1 MGRKAPYSKKMMDAL
16 RRGGFKQGSR
26 GNLGYDIIREK
37 GVKKI
42 ELYGTLTPKIFG
54 ENWQLAL
61 KLIDRYVYPKSSR
74 ANIAGLRHYTL
85 DGEEQK
91 LPSVTTVLGQ
101 TQPKEKQE
109 SLERWRNRV
118 GLREAQKITR
128 DAAIRGTAMHKYLED
143 LIRGERSL
151 DLTPLGVE
159 ATKMA
164 EVIVDRGLNDCS
176 EIYGI
181 EATLFYPGLYAGSV
195 DLVAKYKDKVSI
207 IDFKQTNKPKQ
218 REWIGD
224 YFLQMAAYGMAHD
237 AVYGTSIE
245 QGVIMMCSKDGYYQQ
260 FMIEGEEF
268 RQAKHNFL
276 GRLNEFYSMD
286 NNSTTVVRSDDGA
299 KV

>member
-1 MGRKAPYSKKMMDAL
+1 MKIVDKYS
-16 RRGGFKQGSR
+16 
-26 GNLGYDIIREK
+26 
-37 GVKKI
+37 
-42 ELYGTLTPKIFG
+42 
-54 ENWQLAL
+54 
-61 KLIDRYVYPKSSR
+61 YPRSSR
-74 ANIAGLRHYTL
+74 AKLGGLRHYTI
-85 DGEEQK
+85 DGSQKK
-91 LPSVTTVLGQ
+91 LPSVTTVLGR

-143 LIRGERSL
+143 LILGQRSL

-159 ATKMA
+159 ATRMA
-164 EVIVDRGLNDCS
+164 EIIVERGLNDCS

-181 EATLFYPGLYAGSV
+181 EATLYYPNLYAGSV
-195 DLVAKYKDKVSI
+195 DLVAKYKDKISI

-260 FMIEGEEF
+260 FMIEGDEF
-268 RQAKHNFL
+268 RQAKHKFL
-276 GRLNEFYSMD
+276 GRLDEFYNGMG
-286 NNSTTVVRSDDGA
+286 NNSDAVVSGTG
-299 KV
+299 

>member
-1 MGRKAPYSKKMMDAL
+1 MKIVDKYS
-16 RRGGFKQGSR
+16 
-26 GNLGYDIIREK
+26 
-37 GVKKI
+37 
-42 ELYGTLTPKIFG
+42 
-54 ENWQLAL
+54 
-61 KLIDRYVYPKSSR
+61 YPRSSR
-74 ANIAGLRHYTL
+74 AKLGGLRHYTI
-85 DGEEQK
+85 DGSQKK
-91 LPSVTTVLGQ
+91 LPSVTTVLGR

-143 LIRGERSL
+143 LILGQRSL

-159 ATKMA
+159 ATRMA
-164 EVIVDRGLNDCS
+164 EIIVERGLNDCS

-181 EATLFYPGLYAGSV
+181 EATLYYPNLYAGSV

-260 FMIEGEEF
+260 FMIEGDEF
-268 RQAKHNFL
+268 RQAKHKFL
-276 GRLNEFYSMD
+276 GRLDEFYNDMG
-286 NNSTTVVRSDDGA
+286 NNSDAVVSGTG
-299 KV
+299 

>member
-1 MGRKAPYSKKMMDAL
+1 VKLVDKYS
-16 RRGGFKQGSR
+16 
-26 GNLGYDIIREK
+26 
-37 GVKKI
+37 
-42 ELYGTLTPKIFG
+42 
-54 ENWQLAL
+54 
-61 KLIDRYVYPKSSR
+61 YPKSSR
-74 ANIAGLRHYTL
+74 AKLDGLRHYTI
-85 DGEEQK
+85 DGSQKK

-101 TQPKEKQE
+101 TQPTEKQE

-143 LIRGERSL
+143 LIRGQRSL

-164 EVIVDRGLNDCS
+164 EIIVERGLNDCS

-181 EATLFYPGLYAGSV
+181 EATLYYPNLYAGSV

-260 FMIEGEEF
+260 FMIEGDEF
-268 RQAKHNFL
+268 RRAKHKFL
-276 GRLNEFYSMD
+276 GRLDEFYSGMD
-286 NNSTTVVRSDDGA
+286 NNSDAVVSGTG
-299 KV
+299 

>member
-1 MGRKAPYSKKMMDAL
+1 MKV
-16 RRGGFKQGSR
+16 
-26 GNLGYDIIREK
+26 
-37 GVKKI
+37 VKK
-42 ELYGTLTPKIFG
+42 
-54 ENWQLAL
+54 
-61 KLIDRYVYPKSSR
+61 YVYPRSTR
-74 ANIAGLRHYTL
+74 EAIAGLRHYTV
-85 DGEEQK
+85 DGQEEK

-101 TQPKEKQE
+101 TQPKEKRE
-109 SLERWRNRV
+109 SLDRWRERV
-118 GLREAQKITR
+118 GLREAEKITR

-143 LIRGERSL
+143 LILGQRSL

-159 ATKMA
+159 ATNMA
-164 EVIVDRGLNDCS
+164 QIIVDRGLNDCS
-176 EIYGI
+176 EIYGT
-181 EATLFYPGLYAGSV
+181 EAVLYYPGLYAGSC

-224 YFLQMAAYGMAHD
+224 YFLQMGAYGMAHD

-245 QGVIMMCSKDGYYQQ
+245 QGIIMMCSKDGFYQQ

-268 RQAKHNFL
+268 RQAKHKFL

-286 NNSTTVVRSDDGA
+286 HNSAAVVRSDDGA

>member
-1 MGRKAPYSKKMMDAL
+1 M
-16 RRGGFKQGSR
+16 
-26 GNLGYDIIREK
+26 
-37 GVKKI
+37 KI
-42 ELYGTLTPKIFG
+42 VDK
-54 ENWQLAL
+54 
-61 KLIDRYVYPKSSR
+61 YVYPKSSR
-74 ANIAGLRHYTL
+74 ASIAGLRHYTL

-91 LPSVTTVLGQ
+91 LPSVTTVIGQ

-109 SLERWRNRV
+109 GLDRWRQRV

-159 ATKMA
+159 ATRMA
-164 EVIVDRGLNDCS
+164 EIIVERGLNDCS

-181 EATLFYPGLYAGSV
+181 EATLYYPGLYAGSV
-195 DLVAKYKDKVSI
+195 DLVAKYQDKVSI

-237 AVYGTSIE
+237 AVYGTTIE
-245 QGVIMMCSKDGYYQQ
+245 QGVIMMCSKDGFYQQ
-260 FMIEGEEF
+260 FVIEGKEF
-268 RQAKHNFL
+268 RDAKHKFL
-276 GRLNEFYSMD
+276 GRLDEFYSLD
-286 NNSTTVVRSDDGA
+286 NNSDAVVRGDR
-299 KV
+299 

>member
-1 MGRKAPYSKKMMDAL
+1 MKIVDKYS
-16 RRGGFKQGSR
+16 
-26 GNLGYDIIREK
+26 
-37 GVKKI
+37 
-42 ELYGTLTPKIFG
+42 
-54 ENWQLAL
+54 
-61 KLIDRYVYPKSSR
+61 YPRSSR
-74 ANIAGLRHYTL
+74 AKLGGLRHYTIEG
-85 DGEEQK
+85 DEKK
-91 LPSVTTVLGQ
+91 LPSVTTVLGR

-143 LIRGERSL
+143 LILGQRSL

-159 ATKMA
+159 ATRMA
-164 EVIVDRGLNDCS
+164 EIIVERGLNDCS

-181 EATLFYPGLYAGSV
+181 EATLYYPNLYAGSV

-260 FMIEGEEF
+260 FMIEGDEF
-268 RQAKHNFL
+268 RQAKHKFL
-276 GRLNEFYSMD
+276 GRLDEFYNGMG
-286 NNSTTVVRSDDGA
+286 NNSDAVVSGTG
-299 KV
+299 

>member
-1 MGRKAPYSKKMMDAL
+1 MKIVDKYS
-16 RRGGFKQGSR
+16 
-26 GNLGYDIIREK
+26 
-37 GVKKI
+37 
-42 ELYGTLTPKIFG
+42 
-54 ENWQLAL
+54 
-61 KLIDRYVYPKSSR
+61 YPKSSR
-74 ANIAGLRHYTL
+74 AKLDGLRHYTI
-85 DGEEQK
+85 DGSQKK

-109 SLERWRNRV
+109 SLERWRNKV

-143 LIRGERSL
+143 LIRGQRSL

-164 EVIVDRGLNDCS
+164 EIIVERGLNDCS

-181 EATLFYPGLYAGSV
+181 EATLYYPNLYAGSV

-218 REWIGD
+218 REWIED

-237 AVYGTSIE
+237 AVYGTTIE

-260 FMIEGEEF
+260 FMIEGDEF
-268 RQAKHNFL
+268 RRAKHKFL
-276 GRLNEFYSMD
+276 GRLDEFYNGMG
-286 NNSTTVVRSDDGA
+286 NNSDAVVSGA
-299 KV
+299 G

>member
-1 MGRKAPYSKKMMDAL
+1 MK
-16 RRGGFKQGSR
+16 F
-26 GNLGYDIIREK
+26 
-37 GVKKI
+37 VKK
-42 ELYGTLTPKIFG
+42 
-54 ENWQLAL
+54 
-61 KLIDRYVYPKSSR
+61 YVYPRSTR
-74 ANIAGLRHYTL
+74 EAIAGLRHYTV
-85 DGEEQK
+85 DGQEEK

-101 TQPKEKQE
+101 TQPKEKRE
-109 SLERWRNRV
+109 SLDRWRERV
-118 GLREAQKITR
+118 GLREAEKITR

-143 LIRGERSL
+143 LILGQRSL

-159 ATKMA
+159 ATNMA
-164 EVIVDRGLNDCS
+164 QIIVDRGLNDCS
-176 EIYGI
+176 EIYGT
-181 EATLFYPGLYAGSV
+181 EAVLYYPGLYAGSC

-224 YFLQMAAYGMAHD
+224 YFLQMGAYGMAHD

-245 QGVIMMCSKDGYYQQ
+245 QGIIMMCSKDGFYQQ

-268 RQAKHNFL
+268 RQAKHKFL

-286 NNSTTVVRSDDGA
+286 HNSAAVVRSDDGA

>member
-1 MGRKAPYSKKMMDAL
+1 MKIVDKYS
-16 RRGGFKQGSR
+16 
-26 GNLGYDIIREK
+26 
-37 GVKKI
+37 
-42 ELYGTLTPKIFG
+42 
-54 ENWQLAL
+54 
-61 KLIDRYVYPKSSR
+61 YPRSSR
-74 ANIAGLRHYTL
+74 AKLGGLRHYTI
-85 DGEEQK
+85 DGSQKK
-91 LPSVTTVLGQ
+91 LPSVTTVLGR

-143 LIRGERSL
+143 LILGQRSL

-159 ATKMA
+159 ATRMA
-164 EVIVDRGLNDCS
+164 EIIVERGLNDCS

-181 EATLFYPGLYAGSV
+181 EATLYYPNLYAGSV

-260 FMIEGEEF
+260 FMIEGDEF
-268 RQAKHNFL
+268 RQAKHKFL
-276 GRLNEFYSMD
+276 GRLDEFYNGMG
-286 NNSTTVVRSDDGA
+286 NNSDALVSGA
-299 KV
+299 G